1 MEKCTKGTERSL
13 QRYCTRSRKLMAWYA
28 GSMIIKLRQQI
39 VSCHLV
45 TGVAAGMFVLFAFGL
60 VQEELTV
67 SESKMQVGICV
78 CFALIIAIVQ
88 MLHWQFRKELAQAKA
103 LLRISEKEDR
113 IERQLA
119 LEEFMRKYPHGYIAQ
134 ALR

>member
-1 MEKCTKGTERSL
+1 
-13 QRYCTRSRKLMAWYA
+13 MAWYA

-67 SESKMQVGICV
+67 AESKMQVGICV